1 MNSDDV
7 LTTQEA
13 AAMLGAHIE
22 TVRRLARRGAIP
34 AFKVGKDWRFS
45 SQALRRWAAAQQET
59 RQQQPTVLVVDDD
72 ASVTKLMRRCIS
84 PLGCLVLT
92 SGTGSEA
99 LDIIRW
105 QPVDLVLLDLYMP
118 EMNGAEFIAQF
129 RQKQENTPVI
139 IVTGHP
145 ESDLLVRAMQF
156 GPLLLL
162 QKPVQKAPL
171 LSAVNLALQGRLSG
185 QDSPAS
191 SIL

>member
-45 SQALRRWAAAQQET
+45 SQALGRWAAAQQET

-105 QPVDLVLLDLYMP
+105 QAVDLVLLDLYMP
-118 EMNGAEFIAQF
+118 EMNGAEFISQF

-171 LSAVNLALQGRLSG
+171 LSAVKLALQGRLSG
-185 QDSPAS
+185 QDTPAS